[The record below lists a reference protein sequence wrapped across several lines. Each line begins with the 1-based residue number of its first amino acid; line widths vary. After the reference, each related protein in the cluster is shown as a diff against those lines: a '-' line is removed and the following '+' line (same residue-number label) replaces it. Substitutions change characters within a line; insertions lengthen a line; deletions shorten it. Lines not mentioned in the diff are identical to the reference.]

1 MFHAMM
7 PSMKKRNRVLPPTL
21 LVSFGALSVFGML
34 MINVKPHADSDQL
47 LPRNNLVTEL
57 DQKVNE
63 KLHHANQE
71 SPTGVEVFNFITD
84 FGGGVWIR
92 NLAILVALGLV
103 IVPCGQVIFLEKRI
117 DAPAWGLL
125 LSILWILVLLL
136 GEFLNI
142 QLKDYVMRTRPPYHE
157 AAHAV
162 GYSFPS
168 GHSMAAFIAY
178 GMLAYLL
185 TLAIPRRRI
194 QIAVVLLL
202 GSIVLLVGFSR
213 MYLGAHWF
221 SDVIGGFAAGAVWL
235 GFCIGLI
242 EAARVL
248 IRAAARSRITQGSL
262 ANLLPEQP
270 VPSPEIVIS
279 EKTV

>member
-1 MFHAMM
+1 MLADHLLAAGIMLVQPCDLRAGLTLSCYFAGFILANGPPSFRKNSCRQYLMFHAMM

-21 LVSFGALSVFGML
+21 LVSFGAMSIFGKL

-117 DAPAWGLL
+117 DAPACGLL

-162 GYSFPS
+162 GY
-168 GHSMAAFIAY
+168 
-178 GMLAYLL
+178 
-185 TLAIPRRRI
+185 
-194 QIAVVLLL
+194 
-202 GSIVLLVGFSR
+202 
-213 MYLGAHWF
+213 
-221 SDVIGGFAAGAVWL
+221 
-235 GFCIGLI
+235 
-242 EAARVL
+242 
-248 IRAAARSRITQGSL
+248 
-262 ANLLPEQP
+262 
-270 VPSPEIVIS
+270 
-279 EKTV
+279 